1 MFIIWLLTTQQ
12 YKVRAATLVQLRLM
26 NNLLNIYLRSK
37 RFRATPS
44 LARIYQNEILGY
56 VGYRCG
62 NLTVLK

>member
-1 MFIIWLLTTQQ
+1 MASDYPTI
-12 YKVRAATLVQLRLM
+12 KVRAATLVQLRLT